1 MNATERKTALAHFTR
16 AGGEPERGDALWGC
30 VDGHNHHTRTAA
42 ERCGKARLEWISD
55 SISHN
60 IEACA
65 NLEPR
70 LMTVVAGPT
79 EGHPDAH
86 RGDVIAA

>member
-1 MNATERKTALAHFTR
+1 MNATERKVALAHFAR
-16 AGGEPERGDALWGC
+16 AGEPERGDALWGC

-42 ERCGKARLEWISD
+42 ERCGQARLEWISD
-55 SISHN
+55 TIARN

-70 LMTVVAGPT
+70 IMTVVAGV
-79 EGHPDAH
+79 GDIHK
-86 RGDVIAA
+86 GDVIAA